1 MSFPVH
7 IKPAVQWAL
16 IGTAIV
22 TISACQPYAASE
34 AELASERNRI
44 AAEQAKAQR
53 ASTLRYAQAQ
63 QLAEMSMQRE
73 QQLLVARPA
82 SPPEH
87 SLDVFN
93 EYIANP
99 VQLTTE
105 HPVSTFSSDVDT
117 ASYSYVRSVLN
128 QGYLPQKHAVRLEE
142 MVNYFDYDYPISN
155 DPNQPFTVASAIHPA
170 PWAEDRHLIHIG
182 VQGYLDQQAEQ
193 PDSNLVFLLDVSGS
207 MSAEKKLP
215 LVKKSIRL
223 LLDNLKPTDSVAI
236 VVYASA
242 SGVVLPPTQV
252 ADETAILAAINKL
265 QAGGSTAGGEG
276 IQLAYKLAEQNF
288 KADAVNRV
296 ILATDG
302 DFNVGVTDPEQLET
316 LIVNQRK
323 KGIYLSVLGFGSGNY
338 QEHLM
343 QRIAQ
348 KGNGIA
354 AYIDSLAEAQ
364 KVLVDEASANL
375 YPIANDLKIQVE
387 FNPAVVQE
395 YRLLGYETRALAR
408 EDFNNDNVDAGDIG
422 TGHSVT
428 AIYEVTLVGSA
439 NPNVDALRYQATTN
453 AQTSDVASELAYIK
467 MRYKLPGETE
477 SQLISQAITPADTL
491 EKLSETL
498 ADDIRFA
505 TAVAG
510 FAQLLTE
517 AKHTGQWHLRDA
529 QVLASNAR
537 GHDSYGYRSEF
548 VQLIRKAEL
557 AQTHEF

>member
-1 MSFPVH
+1 MNLPVR
-7 IKPAVQWAL
+7 IKPAFQWAL
-16 IGTAIV
+16 IGTTIV
-22 TISACQPYAASE
+22 AISACHYHSVSE
-34 AELASERNRI
+34 EELAAERSRV
-44 AAEQAKAQR
+44 AAEQAQARQAT
-53 ASTLRYAQAQ
+53 ASRYAQAE
-63 QLAEMSMQRE
+63 QLAVMKVQGERR
-73 QQLLVARPA
+73 LLAAPA
-82 SPPEH
+82 PPPEH
-87 SLDVFN
+87 TFDVFT
-93 EYIANP
+93 EYTTNP
-99 VQLTTE
+99 LQLTAQQ
-105 HPVSTFSSDVDT
+105 PVSTFSSDVDT

-142 MVNYFDYDYPISN
+142 MVNYFDYAYPMPS
-155 DPNQPFTVASAIHPA
+155 DPNQPFSIATAVHPA
-170 PWAEDRHLIHIG
+170 PWAQDRHLVHIG
-182 VQGYLDQQAEQ
+182 IQGYVDQQAEQ

-207 MSAEKKLP
+207 MSAENKLP
-215 LVKKSIRL
+215 LVQKSIRL
-223 LLDNLKPTDSVAI
+223 LLDNLKPTDTVAI

-252 ADETAILAAINKL
+252 ADEMAILNAIEQL

-302 DFNVGVTDPEQLET
+302 DFNVGVTDPSQLET
-316 LIVNQRK
+316 LIVKQRK
-323 KGIYLSVLGFGSGNY
+323 KGIYLSVLGFGRGNY

-395 YRLLGYETRALAR
+395 YRLLGYETRVLER

-428 AIYEVTLVGSA
+428 AIYEVTLVGA
-439 NPNVDALRYQATTN
+439 ENPSIDPLRYQN
-453 AQTSDVASELAYIK
+453 ASETHNNDVNGELAFIK

-477 SQLISQAITPADTL
+477 SQLISQAITPDNTL
-491 EKLSETL
+491 DQLPATL

-517 AKHTGQWHLRDA
+517 AKHTRQWQMQDAHL
-529 QVLASNAR
+529 LATNTR
-537 GHDSYGYRSEF
+537 GHDPYGYRSEF